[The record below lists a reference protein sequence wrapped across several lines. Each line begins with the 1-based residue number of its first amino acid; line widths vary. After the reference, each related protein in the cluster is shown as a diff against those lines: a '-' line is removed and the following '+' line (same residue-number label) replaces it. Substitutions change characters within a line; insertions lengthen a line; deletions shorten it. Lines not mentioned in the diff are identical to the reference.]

1 MKIQNKNFQNT
12 VKSWE
17 IQDKNPENNICM
29 KNENIPYIKVSY

>member
-17 IQDKNPENNICM
+17 IQDKNPENNIFAWKM
-29 KNENIPYIKVSY
+29 KIYQI